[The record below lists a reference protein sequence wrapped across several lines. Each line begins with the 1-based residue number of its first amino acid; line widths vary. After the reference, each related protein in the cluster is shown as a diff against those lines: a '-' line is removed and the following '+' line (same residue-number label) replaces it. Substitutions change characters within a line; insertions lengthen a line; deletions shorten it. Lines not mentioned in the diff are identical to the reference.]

1 MLPKGACRKVRLFFL
16 GRLTLRDICKM
27 RLIALTLATML
38 AFAANSVLNRF
49 AVAMFQTDPALFA
62 VVRTVSGAVLLAGLL
77 MLKGQRPPMQPRL
90 QRLFGGGALALYMI
104 GFSMAYLTL
113 DAGVGAL
120 ILFGGVQITM
130 FGWAVVERSA
140 IPLSRWIGALVSM
153 AGLAWLVWP
162 AQGQAAIDL
171 GGIILMGAAAI
182 GWGAY
187 SLAGRISTDPLAAT
201 SANFIVAVP
210 LVLPLLI
217 LGGNGTWPGIGLAI
231 LAGAVTSGLGYAL
244 WYQVVPQLGA
254 TRAAVA
260 QLSVPIL
267 AALGGA
273 AVLAERPDARFILAA
288 GLVLGGIPVGLVPW
302 RQRRIGSR
310 GS

>member
-1 MLPKGACRKVRLFFL
+1 M
-16 GRLTLRDICKM
+16 
-27 RLIALTLATML
+27 
-38 AFAANSVLNRF
+38 
-49 AVAMFQTDPALFA
+49 
-62 VVRTVSGAVLLAGLL
+62 
-77 MLKGQRPPMQPRL
+77 
-90 QRLFGGGALALYMI
+90 GG
-104 GFSMAYLTL
+104 
-113 DAGVGAL
+113 
-120 ILFGGVQITM
+120 
-130 FGWAVVERSA
+130 
-140 IPLSRWIGALVSM
+140 
-153 AGLAWLVWP
+153 
-162 AQGQAAIDL
+162 
-171 GGIILMGAAAI
+171 AAI

-187 SLAGRISTDPLAAT
+187 SLAGRTTTDPLAAT
-201 SANFIVAVP
+201 SANFMVAVP

-288 GLVLGGIPVGLVPW
+288 GLVLGGILVGLVPW
-302 RQRRIGSR
+302 RQRRIGSS